1 MEILKNYYFRYQRK
15 LNYTQRKT
23 TGKKTANSHMHH
35 ICICDA
41 NDGDTDDGDTD
52 DGDTDDGD
60 TDDGDTDDD
69 DTFEFQCTLDDWS
82 CFGHVFIVRHT
93 LMGVQHV
100 YRYNI
105 FIPI

>member
-23 TGKKTANSHMHH
+23 TGKKTANPHMHH

-41 NDGDTDDGDTD
+41 N
-52 DGDTDDGD
+52 
-60 TDDGDTDDD
+60 DGDTDDD

-82 CFGHVFIVRHT
+82 CFGHVFIVQHT

>member
-41 NDGDTDDGDTD
+41 NDGDTDD
-52 DGDTDDGD
+52 
-60 TDDGDTDDD
+60 D